1 MFTVQQTKQGS
12 RQMRRTLL
20 LGVFALVAAACTPT
34 FFIGSSIDTHATGP
48 NTVRIGWNTAYDA
61 DYPDSDHLIN
71 HYEVLVDGV
80 LVASPTPTVS
90 YCLLSG
96 LAGNTTYDIEV
107 TAVTSNGERGDA
119 IPALGVLSTQVT
131 TPAGGGGGAI
141 ACDSET
147 DSDGDRIPDVAETNT
162 GIYIDKMNTGTDPNL
177 ADSDLDGLSDGDEVS
192 GTIDGLGLNQMG
204 ANPNHQNVF
213 LEIDWFD
220 DSLECGAHS
229 HRPTAAM
236 VDRMIASFAA
246 APIANP
252 DGTTGID
259 MIVDYGQGPPFN
271 TGGSLVDDISGV
283 DGNLVGGVNSAEYG
297 AIKNANF
304 HAVRENYFHYAL
316 HVHRYNSSS
325 TSSGQAEIDGDDQ
338 IVSLYCFESLT
349 NTSNTMMHELG
360 HNLGLRHGGNVSAPN
375 RKPNYNSIMNYAFQ
389 FPGVD
394 NPLSDPGGCDAAGD
408 QVLDYSAGTRFV
420 LNELALLEPIGV
432 CGLPIDWNGNTI
444 IDAIPVVA
452 NVNGDA
458 LFDVL
463 ADHNDWAAL
472 NLASVSADGADGA
485 RISGPE
491 VIEEQPVPTE
501 FQN

>member
-1 MFTVQQTKQGS
+1 MMWRG
-12 RQMRRTLL
+12 LL
-20 LGVFALVAAACTPT
+20 LAVFALVAVACKPT
-34 FFIGSSIDTHATGP
+34 FFIGGSIDANVIGP

-61 DYPDSDHLIN
+61 DYPGSGHLIN
-71 HYEVLVDGV
+71 NYEVLVDGV
-80 LVASPTPTVS
+80 LVASPSWTVS

-96 LAGNTTYDIEV
+96 LAGNTTYDVEV
-107 TAVTSNGERGDA
+107 TAVTVSGERGDA
-119 IPALGVLSTQVT
+119 IPLLGVLSTQVT
-131 TPAGGGGGAI
+131 TPSGGAGGAI
-141 ACDSET
+141 ACVLET

-177 ADSDLDGLSDGDEVS
+177 DDTDLDGISDGDEVS

-204 ANPNHQNVF
+204 ANPNHQNIF
-213 LEIDWFD
+213 LEVDWFD

-246 APIANP
+246 APIVNP

-271 TGGSLVDDISGV
+271 SRGGMVDDVSGV

-297 AIKNANF
+297 AIKDANF
-304 HAVRENYFHYAL
+304 HSVRENYFHYAL
-316 HVHRYNSSS
+316 HVHRYDTSSG
-325 TSSGQAEIDGDDQ
+325 SSGQAELGGDDQ
-338 IVSLYCFESLT
+338 IVSLYCFDSLT

-360 HNLGLRHGGNVSAPN
+360 HNLGLRHGGSLSGPN
-375 RKPNYNSIMNYAFQ
+375 YKPNYNSIMNYEFQ

-394 NPLSDPGGCDAAGD
+394 NFLGFPGGCDAVGD
-408 QVLDYSAGTRFV
+408 QILDYSTGSRFV
-420 LNELALLEPIGV
+420 LDELALLELNGV
-432 CGLPIDWNGNTI
+432 CALPIDWNGNTV
-444 IDAIPVVA
+444 IDGLPVVA
-452 NVNGDA
+452 NINGDA
-458 LFDVL
+458 LFEVL
-463 ADHNDWAAL
+463 TDHNDWAAL

-485 RISGPE
+485 RIGGPE
-491 VIEEQPVPTE
+491 LIDEQPVPAE